1 MLYYF
6 LSHSRTPVLVSKNL
20 VKIRF
25 YLFYFIS
32 FLFLG
37 GGGLMRRDV
46 CIWLVGR
53 LFEAFGVWGPG
64 FREGS

>member
-37 GGGLMRRDV
+37 GGGINEEGCLH
-46 CIWLVGR
+46 LVSGEIVR
-53 LFEAFGVWGPG
+53 GLWGLG
-64 FREGS
+64 AWV